1 MWMKLAAF
9 PAFSSWSLLHFKLIT
24 HCIPNSYIFHWQYGC
39 HHSSVVWLLE
49 IFCLEMHPSKIASNS
64 FGFAR
69 KSSMLGIHEGFSFPC
84 FSVGSDDAAVV
95 GTKLFKAK
103 CCVLPRKK
111 ELNNTTPCLSLAF
124 LKEEDSLRRK
134 TILRSVWLKERTVLY
149 SNHLTSGNSHE
160 Y

>member
-1 MWMKLAAF
+1 
-9 PAFSSWSLLHFKLIT
+9 
-24 HCIPNSYIFHWQYGC
+24 
-39 HHSSVVWLLE
+39 
-49 IFCLEMHPSKIASNS
+49 MHPSKIASNS

-134 TILRSVWLKERTVLY
+134 TILRSVWQKERTVLY
-149 SNHLTSGNSHE
+149 SNHLTRQFTRILRTTVQRTAFFSGMLGILNF
-160 Y
+160 